1 MAPALLRPAVGA
13 CQDRLRMTG
22 GRPRAILAGMVSQD
36 PLHDASYWWS
46 RAEEARTIAK
56 MMRTVHPKNIMLDI
70 AEGYER
76 LAKTAEQ
83 RQRT

>member
-1 MAPALLRPAVGA
+1 MLLY
-13 CQDRLRMTG
+13 RLPCATAADSMTG

-36 PLHDASYWWS
+36 PLRDASYWWS
-46 RAEEARTIAK
+46 PAEEARTIAE
-56 MMRTVHPKNIMLDI
+56 MMRTVHPKNIMLSI

-76 LAKTAEQ
+76 LAKMAEQ

>member
-1 MAPALLRPAVGA
+1 
-13 CQDRLRMTG
+13 
-22 GRPRAILAGMVSQD
+22 MVSQD

-46 RAEEARTIAK
+46 RAEEARTIAE
-56 MMRTVHPKNIMLDI
+56 MMRTVHPKNIMLSI

-76 LAKTAEQ
+76 LAKMAEQ